1 MALAEKIREQR
12 LKKELTQEEL
22 AQKAGIPYVTL
33 VKIERES
40 VKNPTIDTIKKIAK
54 ALEISLDELI
64 YNDK

>member
-1 MALAEKIREQR
+1 MTLAQKIKKQR
-12 LKKELTQEEL
+12 LKMELTQEEL
-22 AQKAGIPYVTL
+22 AQRASIPYVTL